1 MSCCELVSPE
11 AGQVEAVWTYLG
23 FTDRLAPEDV
33 SADSMD
39 LRLPLLDGSVPLP
52 PRVLPGHVGS
62 PRHLLFPLV
71 LRDLSDVGLVVLSP
85 LAVGQLFPPPVEDA
99 GVSLDLRLLRLRP
112 GSSPAPDLAR
122 SWPRYGGSLVGL
134 LLTSCHT

>member
-1 MSCCELVSPE
+1 MSLE
-11 AGQVEAVWTYLG
+11 AEQVEAVLISLR
-23 FTDRLAPEDV
+23 FTDRLTPEDL
-33 SADSMD
+33 SADSVD
-39 LRLPLLDGSVPLP
+39 LSLPLLDGSVPLP

-62 PRHLLFPLV
+62 PRHLLFSLV
-71 LRDLSDVGLVVLSP
+71 LRDLSDVGLVVLSS

-134 LLTSCHT
+134 LLASCHT

>member
-1 MSCCELVSPE
+1 MSLE
-11 AGQVEAVWTYLG
+11 AEQVEAVLISLR
-23 FTDRLAPEDV
+23 FTDRLTPEDL
-33 SADSMD
+33 SADSVD
-39 LRLPLLDGSVPLP
+39 LSLPLLDGSVPLP
-52 PRVLPGHVGS
+52 PGVLPGHVGGS
-62 PRHLLFPLV
+62 RHLLFSLV
-71 LRDLSDVGLVVLSP
+71 LRDLSDVGLVVLSS

-134 LLTSCHT
+134 LLASCHT